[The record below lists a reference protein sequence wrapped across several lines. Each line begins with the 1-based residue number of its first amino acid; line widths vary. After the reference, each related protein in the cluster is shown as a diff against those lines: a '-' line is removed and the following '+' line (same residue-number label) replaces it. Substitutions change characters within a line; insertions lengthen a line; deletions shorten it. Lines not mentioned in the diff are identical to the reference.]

1 MRRLLEWRDRIFDG
15 FSAALRDQTWFCS
28 TVLLA
33 IVGTM
38 CVVLSVLTF
47 RTLWKVDGRKG
58 RFDNPFRHRT
68 TTAVIGGSS
77 KEPRIV
83 ARSRWNRN

>member
-1 MRRLLEWRDRIFDG
+1 MQRVFGWRDQVFDG
-15 FSAALRDQTWFCS
+15 FSAAARDPTWSCA
-28 TVLLA
+28 TVLLM

-38 CVVLSVLTF
+38 CAIMAVLAF
-47 RTLWKVDGRKG
+47 RTMWKSDGRKG

-83 ARSRWNRN
+83 ARSRWDRD